1 MKTKIIVSFV
11 LSLLL
16 VFCYAQ
22 QENQTLMNKN
32 AVKADDKN
40 NNQAGTGSNSSTGLM
55 VQTDW
60 GEECSIYKNKNFE
73 KGELRLKDNTVF
85 EDRTYRFNMYTQ
97 QMEFILNNDTA
108 AIGNPEELESLEFG
122 DKHFIYDEYVYED
135 KILKG
140 YLEVLV
146 EGKYRLLLQCKIK
159 YTLRED
165 AFDPTSAPVEKYY
178 LGKQYYISTN
188 NEPAEPI
195 MLDKKDVINS
205 LKVSGKD
212 LKKYIK
218 TNHISMK
225 TESDLVNVISYCNK

>member
-1 MKTKIIVSFV
+1 M
-11 LSLLL
+11 
-16 VFCYAQ
+16 YR
-22 QENQTLMNKN
+22 
-32 AVKADDKN
+32 
-40 NNQAGTGSNSSTGLM
+40 
-55 VQTDW
+55 
-60 GEECSIYKNKNFE
+60 NKNFAP
-73 KGELRLKDNTVF
+73 GTITLKDNTVF
-85 EDRTYRFNMYTQ
+85 KDRAYRYNMYTQ

-159 YTLRED
+159 YTLKQD
-165 AFDPTSAPVEKYY
+165 TFDPTSAPVEKYY

-225 TESDLVNVISYCNK
+225 TESDLVNIISYCNK